1 VWGLQ
6 VLWWLLFCGDLCVCV
21 CPWLTHGPTGS
32 VVAVIVCVCPRLTHG
47 PTGSVVAVICVGRVC
62 VCVCVC
68 ANLGGHGYPGAGLCE
83 CVCAWVCLC
92 SCGRVR
98 ANLGGHGY
106 PGAGLCVC
114 ACSSVFVWTHLF
126 KNSCRGRCGRPLLI
140 YLQKMWECCAI
151 CMSFSVDTLV

>member
-62 VCVCVC
+62 VCVCVLISGVTATRALAC
-68 ANLGGHGYPGAGLCE
+68 VHVCVHG
-83 CVCAWVCLC
+83 CVCVRVGVWVLI
-92 SCGRVR
+92 SGVTATR
-98 ANLGGHGY
+98 AL
-106 PGAGLCVC
+106 AC
-114 ACSSVFVWTHLF
+114 ACVRVHQFLF
-126 KNSCRGRCGRPLLI
+126 GHTCSKTVAVGDVAVLC
-140 YLQKMWECCAI
+140 
-151 CMSFSVDTLV
+151 